1 MLTVLVLFIA
11 VKILVALSVPYIP
24 EVMTQIGLLLMLIAS
39 VLFVLQAILA
49 ITRHLITQNLAFFS
63 AQQRQ
68 HRRALF
74 IQSRQQ
80 QIQQLLAF
88 KTAQIHYFHDLK
100 RKKILEKNNREHI
113 HSLSKNIDQQ
123 LLSMKKQ
130 LSKSTFKALKQQNK
144 AYRDSLNSEAL
155 LQLQQTITKLD

>member
-1 MLTVLVLFIA
+1 MLCVLILFIA
-11 VKILVALSVPYIP
+11 VKILVALSIPYIP
-24 EVMTQIGLLLMLIAS
+24 EVMTQMGLLLMLIAS
-39 VLFVLQAILA
+39 ILLVLQAILA
-49 ITRHLITQNLAFFS
+49 ISLHLIRHSLAFFS

-68 HRRALF
+68 NRRTLF

-88 KTAQIHYFHDLK
+88 KTMQIRYFHDLN

-113 HSLSKNIDQQ
+113 RSLSKNIDQQ

-144 AYRDSLNSEAL
+144 TYRDSLNSEAL
-155 LQLQQTITKLD
+155 LELQQTIAKLD